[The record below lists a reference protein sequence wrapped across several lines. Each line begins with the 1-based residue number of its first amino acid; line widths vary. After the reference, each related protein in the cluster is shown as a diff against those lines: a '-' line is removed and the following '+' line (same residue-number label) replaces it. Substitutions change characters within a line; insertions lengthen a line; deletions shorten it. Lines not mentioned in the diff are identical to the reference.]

1 MKKKQVMVLLLAAS
15 LAVGNIA
22 VGTPNTVWADQVSTD
37 PAVSSNDVKKLEDET
52 LWTNKSDISLVTSV
66 DGAKLGATKDAA
78 EAENATNS
86 AAVTVGSGESENVSY
101 WYKGQSDT
109 NATEKKLTIK
119 TDTTAPVISA
129 LTADSESILPASETD
144 EQPMILK
151 AAPAEIKATA
161 ADAEGEVGCAE
172 SGYIKYVV
180 GTELKN
186 AEEMAAIQKGEWQET
201 ATLKEGPNYVY
212 VKAEDQL
219 GNAAYVCSKKI
230 VLDTTIVAGTLT
242 LGEDSPI
249 TASGSYTKPT
259 ETQSYNSAEQL
270 TVVLANPAEKEG
282 TTYATPQYL
291 VSDTAL
297 EESALESQ
305 EWTAYEEP
313 IPVENGTYIYARF
326 SDAAGN
332 ISYAVTKKMVAVA
345 VPAFTVSIEAS
356 TEGEGEALV
365 LLDGQEGVYDLKNG
379 KAPAV
384 KVAADAENSLDGWTV
399 YYKDLTVE
407 SSDFVE
413 MTNGTVTIN
422 TKGPHEIECY
432 IKNGDGLMSPSQT
445 INFTNMVDP
454 AIAFTSTEPQTFTGS
469 PANVETLGATNTA
482 SADITYKFYSDAA
495 AENEIE
501 VPVNAGTYYV
511 KAFVAQDIAS
521 GVLAAESDAVAF
533 TINAMAQETDTYKN
547 IATEQYVSGGASA
560 DIDLSEL
567 VAAYMIDGDVP
578 SYGVEDKAGAT
589 SELIESAEVG
599 ASDGKFKFTFAAD
612 KTVSEDTDVAFTINV
627 SGLANY
633 TKLVLTVNAKITK
646 DEVVAINIAQD
657 DFTYNGDAAAL
668 KVTLADG
675 TEIDPSKLTKVS
687 FTKEGASDVEEAK
700 NAGTYTYT
708 VKYTDTIE
716 EKTVVG
722 YATKT
727 FTIAKKAIEFKA
739 SDVTITKGSDLPAT
753 YTFTPAKDCLVTG
766 DTWATEPSATCDDAD
781 KDTVGTYTITMSAGA
796 VDGEAAG
803 NYDLTAV
810 NGTLTVKAAETRPS
824 VPDYSGGGA
833 APTTPDKTDDKKDDT
848 TTTPS
853 DTAISNTVVKD
864 ASVSAD
870 GTITDK
876 DGKPV
881 ANAIVETADGKNY
894 ITGAD
899 GKALTDQVV
908 ATADGS
914 KYALAKDGTVV
925 KSATVTIEGV
935 KYLATEDGTV
945 ATNGFYK
952 TPKGNLVYANKE
964 GALKTDDVFKVD
976 GKKYVAKKTGAIV
989 ISAFSKTEKG
999 NTVYSGKNGA
1009 IVTNKAFK
1017 VGGKTYVA
1025 KKSGALVKKAWIT
1038 IGNKSYYCNKNG
1050 VVTKIKKVK

>member
-1 MKKKQVMVLLLAAS
+1 MKRKQVMVLLLAAS

-22 VGTPNTVWADQVSTD
+22 VGTPNTVWAAQVSND
-37 PAVSSNDVKKLEDET
+37 PAVSSEEVKKVDDV
-52 LWTNKSDISLVTSV
+52 LWTNKAEITLTTEAEGV
-66 DGAKLGATKDAA
+66 KLGADQEDVAA
-78 EAENATNS
+78 DGEKKSVAVSVGNAESNN
-86 AAVTVGSGESENVSY
+86 VTY
-101 WYKGQSDT
+101 WYKANEGE
-109 NATEKKLTIK
+109 ATKVDLTIK

-151 AAPAEIKATA
+151 AAPDEIKATA
-161 ADAEGEVGCAE
+161 ADAEGGVGCAE

-186 AEEMAAIQKGEWQET
+186 AEELAAIEDGNWKDT
-201 ATLKEGPNYVY
+201 ATLQEGPNYVY
-212 VKAEDQL
+212 VKAVDQL

-242 LGEDSPI
+242 LGEDLPI
-249 TASGSYTKPT
+249 TASASYTKPT
-259 ETQSYNSAEQL
+259 EETQSYNSADQL

-282 TTYATPQYL
+282 TTYQTPKYL
-291 VSDTAL
+291 VSEEAL
-297 EESALESQ
+297 EESVLESQ
-305 EWTAYEEP
+305 EWTAYEAP
-313 IPVENGTYIYARF
+313 IPVEDGKYIYARF
-326 SDAAGN
+326 ADEAEN
-332 ISYAVTKKMVAVA
+332 ISYAVTKKMVAVD
-345 VPAFTVSIEAS
+345 VPAFTVSIDAS
-356 TEGEGEALV
+356 AEGNLVLVDDTEGIYNLK
-365 LLDGQEGVYDLKNG
+365 EGV
-379 KAPAV
+379 APAV

-399 YYKDLTVE
+399 YYKDLTAE
-407 SSDFVE
+407 TSDFAE
-413 MTNGTVTIN
+413 MPAGTVTIN
-422 TKGPHEIECY
+422 TKGPHAIECY
-432 IKNGDGLMSPSQT
+432 IQNAEGLMSPSKT

-454 AIAFTSTEPQTFTGS
+454 EITFTSTTPQTFTGS
-469 PANVETLGATNTA
+469 PANVENLGATNTA
-482 SADITYKFYSDAA
+482 SADITYKFYSDAEA
-495 AENEIE
+495 TNEIE

-521 GVLAAESDAVAF
+521 GVLAAESDAIEF
-533 TINAMAQETDTYKN
+533 KINPMAEKTDTYKN
-547 IATEQYVSGGASA
+547 LVTEQYVADDTSA
-560 DIDLSEL
+560 EIDLSEL
-567 VAAYMIDGDVP
+567 VAGYMIDGDVP
-578 SYGVEDKAGAT
+578 EYSVEAKAGT
-589 SELIESAEVG
+589 DSDLIASAEVG
-599 ASDGKFKFTFAAD
+599 ASDGKFKFTFAAGQ
-612 KTVSEDTDVAFTINV
+612 TVSVDTDVTFTINV
-627 SGLANY
+627 SGLTNY
-633 TKLVLTVNAKITK
+633 TQLVLTVNAKIT
-646 DEVVAINIAQD
+646 ECAVLPIIIAQD
-657 DFTYNGDAAAL
+657 DFTYNGEAAAL
-668 KVTLADG
+668 KVTLEDG
-675 TEIDPSKLTKVS
+675 TEIDSDKLTKVS
-687 FTKEGASDVEEAK
+687 FTKGGSDVTEAK

-708 VKYTDTIE
+708 VKYADTIDDE
-716 EKTVVG
+716 PFVG

-766 DTWATEPSATCDDAD
+766 DTWETSPSATCVDAD
-781 KDTVGTYTITMSAGA
+781 KDTVGTYTITMSAGTVA
-796 VDGEAAG
+796 GEAAG

-810 NGTLTVKAAETRPS
+810 NGTLTVKEAETTPP

-833 APTTPDKTDDKKDDT
+833 APTTPNKTDDKKDD

-899 GKALTDQVV
+899 GKALANQVV

-945 ATNGFYK
+945 ATKGFFK

-964 GALKTDDVFKVD
+964 GALKSDAVFKVD

-1050 VVTKIKKVK
+1050 VVTKTKKVK